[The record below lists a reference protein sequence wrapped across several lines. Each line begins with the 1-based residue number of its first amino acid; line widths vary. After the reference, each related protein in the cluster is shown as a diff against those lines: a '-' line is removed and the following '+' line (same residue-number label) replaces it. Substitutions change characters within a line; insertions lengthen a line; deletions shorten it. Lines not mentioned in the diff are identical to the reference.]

1 MKWSSIRNHLPFIVN
16 VCVIVLLLL
25 LPYYLFQGKLFLGG
39 DDTRLF
45 YVYPQ
50 EYLKNIPLFSWI
62 NLSSVGWNFSY
73 QSFLPFVLLWSLLAE
88 IFKSKIIL
96 GYFSF
101 SLPFILGFI
110 FFQKLISQLI
120 IQNSNIYKV

>member
-1 MKWSSIRNHLPFIVN
+1 MKWIFLEKHLPLVVNTCFI
-16 VCVIVLLLL
+16 IFLLI

-45 YVYPQ
+45 YIYPQ
-50 EYLKNIPLFSWI
+50 EYIRNVSFFSWV

-73 QSFLPFVLLWSLLAE
+73 QSFMPFVALWSFLE
-88 IFKSKIIL
+88 ILIKSKTIL
-96 GYFSF
+96 SYFSF

-110 FFQKLISQLI
+110 FF
-120 IQNSNIYKV
+120 